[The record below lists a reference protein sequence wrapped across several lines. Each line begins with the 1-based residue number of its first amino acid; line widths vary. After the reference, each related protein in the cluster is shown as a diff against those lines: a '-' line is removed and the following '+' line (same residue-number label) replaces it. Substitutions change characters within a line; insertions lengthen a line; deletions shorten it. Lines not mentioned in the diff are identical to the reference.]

1 MEGSESKMT
10 RESTKAFF
18 NDIAVGLTY
27 EDLLIRPKLSSVIS
41 RSDVDISVEIVPGVV
56 LDVPIISSPMSP
68 ISECKMCIK
77 MHELGG
83 LGVLHRFAK
92 PGYLYKQLEEIAK
105 HVPQERVAF
114 SVGIKEEDYG
124 LLELLTPLAGIVCV
138 DVNIGHHIRTI
149 EMVSYIKDKHPDLKI
164 IAGSVSTY
172 EGARDLHLAGADCIR
187 ATNGGGS
194 MCTTLPVT
202 GVGLPTATSLR
213 ECVSAVSHHGCTVIA
228 DGGHSHSGTMVVA
241 LGLGANAVM
250 LGGLLAGTSACPDH
264 AFFYDADAHE
274 YKAKYMGMAS
284 RAAQDGRGG
293 LKPGTAPEGRSRTIP
308 IGGKTRI
315 IIEELAGGIRSG
327 LSLAGAHNI
336 AQLQKTAKF
345 IRRR

>member
-1 MEGSESKMT
+1 MT
-10 RESTKAFF
+10 RESTKKFF
-18 NDIAVGLTY
+18 NDMMVGLEY
-27 EDLLIRPKLSSVIS
+27 DDLLIRPRLSNVIS

-56 LDVPIISSPMSP
+56 LDIPVISSPMSP
-68 ISECKMCIK
+68 ISEYKMCVK

-83 LGVLHRFAK
+83 LGILHRFAE
-92 PGYLYKQLEEIAK
+92 PEYLLKQIQEIAEQIPREK
-105 HVPQERVAF
+105 VAF
-114 SVGIKEEDYG
+114 SVGIKDEDYA
-124 LLELLTPLAGIVCV
+124 LLKLLAPFAGIVCV

-149 EMVSYIKDKHPDLKI
+149 EMVSRIKNRHPDLKI

-315 IIEELAGGIRSG
+315 IVEELAGGIRSG
-327 LSLAGAHNI
+327 LSLAGSWNI
-336 AQLQKTAKF
+336 AHLQETAEF